1 MDEQEHQQEQFRQA
15 VDEKAAQA
23 REQAE
28 ASSAKAHSE
37 QPEKH
42 EREQGDVD
50 PRTKNSGHGQVT
62 ADKWNQ

>member
-1 MDEQEHQQEQFRQA
+1 MDEKEQQQERFRQA

-28 ASSAKAHSE
+28 ASSAEAHSE
-37 QPEKH
+37 QPDKH
-42 EREQGDVD
+42 DRPQGDID